1 MKKLMKLLIVAL
13 VAGAVATMVVQRDR
27 LRQLDKAELMAQLRD
42 AVQSKLPS
50 KGDGD
55 ETSNIEAAAEEA
67 GEEVDVTTESA
78 VDDSDDKAAES

>member
-1 MKKLMKLLIVAL
+1 MKLLIVAL

-27 LRQLDKAELMAQLRD
+27 LRQLDRAELMAQLRD
-42 AVQSKLPS
+42 AVQSKLPN

-55 ETSNIEAAAEEA
+55 ETSNVEAATEEA